1 MVSPGR
7 LLVYKDL
14 YLLKTNSCQNLLN
27 WKTLVKKVHIRYK
40 QCRNILS
47 TLLKKVNNF
56 ILPDFFKKTL
66 KNLKLCGVE

>member
-1 MVSPGR
+1 MISTGQ
-7 LLVYKDL
+7 LLVYKDKNQFL
-14 YLLKTNSCQNLLN
+14 SKCIKLKDPC
-27 WKTLVKKVHIRYK
+27 KKKEVHIRYK

-66 KNLKLCGVE
+66 KNLKICGVE